1 MTSALKQSI
10 KYTIFTLLTFTQLAQ
25 AQPGMSD
32 QQMQQMMLQAQ
43 EAQKCFSKLDQSTF
57 QELEAKGKKME
68 AEVKTLCKAGKRDE
82 AMSKVMKFSKQMHND
97 PKMKALRE
105 CGELMQGAMAGMP
118 QPYMPPDLD
127 DQEEGG
133 HVCDDI

>member
-1 MTSALKQSI
+1 MTLALKQSL
-10 KYTIFTLLTFTQLAQ
+10 KYTAFTLLTLTPLAH

-43 EAQKCFSKLDQSTF
+43 EAQKCFSELDQSKF
-57 QELEAKGKKME
+57 QELETKGKKME
-68 AEVKTLCKAGKRDE
+68 AEIKELCAAGKRDE
-82 AMSKVMKFSKQMHND
+82 AMSRVMKFSKQMQND
-97 PKMKALRE
+97 PEMKALRK

-118 QPYMPPDLD
+118 QPYMPPDMD

-133 HVCDDI
+133 HVCDDM